1 MSPFLHLPAVLLLAQ
16 APAPAAGP
24 TSFAPIIIQF
34 VLIIGIIYFI
44 MIRPQQRQ
52 RRKHEEVLAALKRGD
67 EIVTAG
73 GIIGEVVHI
82 REVAT
87 EGGKNRADDRV
98 TIKSGESR
106 LVIERG
112 RIARINGTASATPAN
127 SKLTTPA
134 E

>member
-1 MSPFLHLPAVLLLAQ
+1 MTTPPGMPFPVLLQ
-16 APAPAAGP
+16 AAGGAGGGG
-24 TSFAPIIIQF
+24 SLMPILIQF
-34 VLIIGIIYFI
+34 ALIVGIIYFI

-52 RRKHEEVLAALKRGD
+52 RRKHEEILRGLKRGD

-73 GIIGEVVHI
+73 GIVGEVIHI
-82 REVAT
+82 REMSGEGAT
-87 EGGKNRADDRV
+87 TKQDDRV

-112 RIARINGTASATPAN
+112 RIARINGTASATPTN
-127 SKLTTPA
+127 SKLSTSA